1 MEQDVYAA
9 GQAEFNLPHD
19 VIILPSM
26 GIFYKSKK
34 KSVKI
39 GYLTAVDENII
50 ADADFKKTI
59 QESIILPLLRNKLY
73 ERDLRPEELIDGDV
87 EAILLFL
94 RNTSFGPEYTI
105 SSTDPKTE
113 QRFTTTILL
122 DELNIKQT
130 KEKPND
136 DGLFEV
142 TLPVS
147 KKYIKL
153 KVLTIGDRIEIER
166 ILQSTPVGRVSPTV
180 TTRITRQI
188 VEVDGSSD
196 RTNIATF
203 VEQMPIGDS
212 KFIRRFMAE
221 NEHRLDLVKEVIAPS
236 GERVMV
242 DITFGVEFFRPFI
255 SV

>member
-1 MEQDVYAA
+1 MKY
-9 GQAEFNLPHD
+9 GQQEFNLPHD
-19 VIILPSM
+19 VVKLPTE
-26 GIFYKSKK
+26 GKFYKSKK
-34 KSVKI
+34 KSVKV
-39 GYLTAVDENII
+39 GYLTAADEN
-50 ADADFKKTI
+50 TI
-59 QESIILPLLRNKLY
+59 MASNGDDLVMSLLRSKVY
-73 ERDLRPEELIDGDV
+73 EPDLRPEDMFNGDIEALLI
-87 EAILLFL
+87 FL

-105 SSTDPKTE
+105 SSTDPKTD

-130 KEKPND
+130 KETPNE

-147 KKYIKL
+147 KKRAKL
-153 KVLTIGDRIEIER
+153 KILTIGDRIEIER
-166 ILQSTPVGRVSPTV
+166 ILQSTPAGRVSPTI

-188 VEVDGSSD
+188 VEIDGNAD
-196 RTNIATF
+196 RGNIASF

-212 KFIRRFMAE
+212 KFIRRFMAD
-221 NEHRLDLVKEVIAPS
+221 NEPRLDLVKEVIAPS

-242 DITFGVEFFRPFI
+242 DIAFGVEFFRPFL